1 MQLTSFFSLPQNP
14 NLSFFSPKNYQ
25 SKSTNQMFPNMDL
38 ILLTLLYC
46 SFISCALL
54 LAIFVTF
61 NGLMLAFFITLF
73 SIVVIDVNDA
83 FSLFS
88 LYFVTVK
95 ANFELGFVVIL
106 WAVIH
111 EAIVVMLVLKPLCER
126 MVSEIKVKA
135 TQFIKIVEDTLLLIK
150 TERY

>member
-1 MQLTSFFSLPQNP
+1 
-14 NLSFFSPKNYQ
+14 
-25 SKSTNQMFPNMDL
+25 
-38 ILLTLLYC
+38 
-46 SFISCALL
+46 
-54 LAIFVTF
+54 
-61 NGLMLAFFITLF
+61 MLAFFITLF